1 MSINGDLGPVVES
14 NMNYIKLAQIKHGVE
29 IDLDEILSHRD
40 EITQVFNAAVESCKT
55 HGTSLPVNL
64 RKNGDLIVKKTEST
78 RALMTFLRV
87 CARLEGAAI
96 LCRKRGIVKN
106 GKQTTQSLYKLLL

>member
-1 MSINGDLGPVVES
+1 MSINGCLGPGAKS
-14 NMNYIKLAQIKHGVE
+14 RMNYIKLARIKHGVE
-29 IDLDEILSHRD
+29 TDLDEILSHRD
-40 EITQVFNAAVESCKT
+40 DITQVFNAAVESCMT

-64 RKNGDLIVKKTEST
+64 RKKGDLMVEKPQSS

-96 LCRKRGIVKN
+96 VCRKRGVVKN

>member
-1 MSINGDLGPVVES
+1 
-14 NMNYIKLAQIKHGVE
+14 MNYLAISQIKHGVE
-29 IDLDEILSHRD
+29 TDLQVILSHR
-40 EITQVFNAAVESCKT
+40 EKIMQVFNAAVESCKT

-64 RKNGDLIVKKTEST
+64 RKNGDLMVKKTEST

-96 LCRKRGIVKN
+96 LCRKRGVVRN